1 MDRIAPEQQAAE
13 LARLNPY
20 ARLLDR
26 RIVFL
31 RGALEETTADDLAA
45 QLLALEMDSY
55 EPVTLYIDSP
65 GGNTFGM
72 FALYDTIQLMRSP
85 VHTTCIGMA
94 ASAAAF
100 LLATGTGTRSATP
113 NARIMIHQPHGG
125 GIQGKAADIQILAR
139 EFAYLRTRMEEILA
153 ERTGKPTER
162 ISRDTNRDFWLSA
175 PEALDYGLIDE
186 IVTGGDAT
194 RARPAAHVRPVRTPH
209 EAG

>member
-1 MDRIAPEQQAAE
+1 MDRTAPEQQVAE
-13 LARLNPY
+13 LARFSPY

-45 QLLALEMDSY
+45 QLLALEMESED
-55 EPVTLYIDSP
+55 PITLYIDSP

-72 FALYDTIQLMRSP
+72 FALYDTIQLLHSP
-85 VHTTCIGMA
+85 VHTTCIGMG

-113 NARIMIHQPHGG
+113 NARIMLHQPHGG

-139 EFAYLRTRMEEILA
+139 EFAFLRTRMEEILA
-153 ERTGKPTER
+153 ERTGKTPER
-162 ISRDTNRDFWLSA
+162 IGKDTNRDFWLSA
-175 PEALDYGLIDE
+175 AEAKDYGIIDE
-186 IVTGGDAT
+186 VVS
-194 RARPAAHVRPVRTPH
+194 ARPLKPVR
-209 EAG
+209 